1 MAKKRKIEPYG
12 LESITIK
19 QFRNMV
25 GFGIPLGQRI
35 TVLAGQNGTSKSTI
49 LGMLGQ
55 PFGMNSARTIFGKA
69 CRAKFGDIFKMSPV
83 HDIPGDHIYYI
94 NFRDEKISNGKQF
107 VQVKSYARK
116 DTDRTHI
123 RLVTGS
129 TRNKGDGN
137 IDYPVIYLGM
147 KRVYPVGEIANPEA
161 TDPNLSAE
169 ETEEFV
175 RWYSR
180 IMVPVSDGCIE
191 PVKMEKKGQKETLLV
206 NTGAYDYLANSAG
219 QDNLGQILAAI
230 ISFQRLKNSL
240 GEEYQGGLLLI
251 DEIDATLFPAS
262 QIGLLDILYDLSPE
276 LKLQTVLTTHS
287 TDLIERSLEL
297 AKKGDDV
304 EVVYLKSCGGH
315 IEPERNPP
323 MDSVRADL
331 LIEPLPAPK
340 GMKVEVWCEDE
351 EAAWFLRK
359 MLPRRLADK
368 CSIQSAGLSCGE
380 LGELAIRDE
389 IPAIKNVVFVT
400 DADGVRSAS
409 KKVKECS
416 RLFVLPG
423 DGESPERSLFSLL
436 SGLDDGDPA
445 WDEFPRGYNKQKFQR
460 LRNRSEDEWLRNGGS
475 IDRKFEKRWFNRT
488 KRGGLWGS
496 NGAVIYKLWSK
507 AHEEGI
513 EQFCTALEH
522 RVDAILSRMKHE
534 ASQDAAAAMAK
545 SQ

>member
-1 MAKKRKIEPYG
+1 MAKKKKYEPYG
-12 LESITIK
+12 LESLVVER
-19 QFRNMV
+19 FRNMV
-25 GFGIPLGQRI
+25 RFEVPLGQCI

-55 PFGMNSARTIFGKA
+55 PFGMNSAKTIFGKT
-69 CRAKFGDIFKMSPV
+69 CRTKFGDIFKMSPDY
-83 HDIPGDHIYYI
+83 DIPGQHIYHI
-94 NFRDEKISNGKQF
+94 SFRDERISNGKRI

-116 DTDRTHI
+116 DTDKSHI
-123 RLVTGS
+123 RLVTGA

-161 TDPNLSAE
+161 TDPNLSDK
-169 ETEEFV
+169 ETEDFIG
-175 RWYSR
+175 WYSR
-180 IMVPVSDGCIE
+180 IMVPVSGGSIK

-206 NTGAYDYLANSAG
+206 NAGTYDYLANSAG

-240 GEEYQGGLLLI
+240 GEAYQGGLLLI

-276 LKLQTVLTTHS
+276 LKLQTILTTHS

-297 AKKGDDV
+297 AKNGDDIK
-304 EVVYLKSCGGH
+304 VVYLRSSGGH
-315 IEPERNPP
+315 IESKCNPP
-323 MDSVRADL
+323 MDDVRADL

-340 GMKVEVWCEDE
+340 GIKVEVWCEDD

-359 MLPRRLADK
+359 MLPQRLANK

-380 LGELAIRDE
+380 LGELAIRDK

-400 DADGVRSAS
+400 DADGVKSVS
-409 KKVKECS
+409 KKVKNCR

-423 DGESPERSLFSLL
+423 EGESPERSIYSFLN
-436 SGLDDGDPA
+436 GLDDGDSR
-445 WDEFPRGYNKQKFQR
+445 WNEFPRGYNKQKFQR
-460 LRNRSEDEWLRNGGS
+460 LRNRSEDEWRRNGGS
-475 IDRKFEKRWFNRT
+475 IDRKFEKNWFNKT
-488 KRGGLWGS
+488 KREGLWGF
-496 NGAVIYKLWSK
+496 NGTVIYKLWSK
-507 AHEEGI
+507 MYEI
-513 EQFCTALEH
+513 EIESFCNDLEH

-534 ASQDAAAAMAK
+534 AVSNNTAVVAK
-545 SQ
+545 K